1 MFAMA
6 SNSNQNRHRGFSIT
20 LFEGLLFAALLHLAV
35 GMLYLYSNG
44 YIDNFISRYRSGQS
58 DVQSIPPAPSKEPVA
73 PLKFQTTPSLSDRV
87 ENSISIYSGYK
98 IDISVF
104 QKGDE
109 LLVRGWVSRG
119 APCDMLEIRMELTS
133 ETRKKIY
140 LWAAVEKVGGSRSRL
155 INMRRWVGRVQG
167 KGFPKWS
174 ASVLSVNCIS
184 N

>member
-1 MFAMA
+1 MA
-6 SNSNQNRHRGFSIT
+6 SDSNQSQHGGFSIT

-58 DVQSIPPAPSKEPVA
+58 DVQSIHPAPSKDPVA
-73 PLKFQTTPSLSDRV
+73 PPKYQTTPSISDRV
-87 ENSISIYSGYK
+87 ENSISSYSGYE

-104 QKGDE
+104 QKDDE
-109 LLVRGWVSRG
+109 LLVRGWVSKG
-119 APCDMLEIRMELTS
+119 APCDMLEIRMELSS
-133 ETRKKIY
+133 ETGKKVY
-140 LWAAVEKVGGSRSRL
+140 LWAAVEEVGGSRSRL
-155 INMRRWVGRVQG
+155 VNMKRWVGRVQG

-174 ASVLSVNCIS
+174 ASVLSVSCIS

>member
-1 MFAMA
+1 MA
-6 SNSNQNRHRGFSIT
+6 SNPNQSRHAGFSIT
-20 LFEGLLFAALLHLAV
+20 LFKGLLFAALLHLAV

-44 YIDNFISRYRSGQS
+44 YIDNFISRYRWGQS
-58 DVQSIPPAPSKEPVA
+58 DVQSIHPVPSKDPIV
-73 PLKFQTTPSLSDRV
+73 PPRYQNRSSNSGHV
-87 ENSISIYSGYK
+87 ENSIRSYSGYN

-104 QKGDE
+104 QKDDE
-109 LLVRGWVSRG
+109 LLVKGWVNKG
-119 APCDMLEIRMELTS
+119 APCDMLEIRMEVSSDTG
-133 ETRKKIY
+133 KKIY
-140 LWAAVEKVGGSRSRL
+140 LWTAVEEVGGFGSRL